1 MYTNPFLVQKS
12 DRTRTALFLSIPLLL
27 VTLLLTACGGAGQPS
42 GQLPATVA
50 VDDDNI
56 GAAEGRAGE
65 NITAPTVTVAEEHAQ
80 QTATTLAEQTGP
92 TETAIAANPP
102 AGEDIGTAE
111 PVPTSMS
118 ENAMETRELLKQTPH
133 VTQTKV
139 PQDVR
144 TLSDFADNPDEYA
157 GQVITVQGVI
167 TNAVGMRLFE
177 LRSPTDKGR
186 VLVFSTEE
194 DVTIA
199 EGDALQTTGEVMLFD
214 LVTIE
219 ERTGL
224 DLEDDLFVDI
234 AEQPVIL
241 AETFTDPPSTA
252 DVSPVMD
259 ESQPMTRTMEPAENI
274 ALSDIATNPTE
285 YEGQVVTVQGT
296 IANPLGER
304 IFELQSMQDDAT
316 VLVLS
321 TEEDISIAAGDDV
334 QVTGQMMLFDLVSI
348 GENEEI
354 DLDDN
359 LVVDAEGE
367 PVIIADMFEMMA
379 SDE

>member
-1 MYTNPFLVQKS
+1 MHTNPFMNRKQDPK
-12 DRTRTALFLSIPLLL
+12 RTTLFLSATLLL
-27 VTLLLTACGGAGQPS
+27 VSLLLAACGGAGQPG

-65 NITAPTVTVAEEHAQ
+65 NIAAPTVTVAEEHAQ
-80 QTATTLAEQTGP
+80 QTVTTLAEQTDP

-102 AGEDIGTAE
+102 AGEDIGSAE

-133 VTQTKV
+133 ITQTEV

-144 TLSDFADNPDEYA
+144 MLSDIANNPDEYD
-157 GQVITVQGVI
+157 GQVVTVQGVI

-186 VLVFSTEE
+186 VLVFSMEE

-199 EGDALQTTGEVMLFD
+199 EGDAIQTTGEVMLFD

-224 DLEDDLFVDI
+224 NLEDDLFVDI
-234 AEQPVIL
+234 EEQPVVL

-252 DVSPVMD
+252 DVSPMMD
-259 ESQPMTRTMEPAENI
+259 ESEPITRTMEPGENI
-274 ALSDIATNPTE
+274 TLSDIADNPTE

-321 TEEDISIAAGDDV
+321 TEEEVSIAAGDDV
-334 QVTGQMMLFDLVSI
+334 QVTGQMMMFDLVTI
-348 GENEEI
+348 EENAEI

-367 PVIIADMFEMMA
+367 PVIIADMFEMLA
-379 SDE
+379 ADE